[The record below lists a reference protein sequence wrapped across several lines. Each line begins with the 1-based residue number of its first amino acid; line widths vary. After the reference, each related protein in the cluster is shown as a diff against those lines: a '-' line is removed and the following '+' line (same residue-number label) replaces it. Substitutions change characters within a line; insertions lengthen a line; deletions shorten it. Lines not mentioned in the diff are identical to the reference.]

1 MRTVEGCEWWRHGG
15 GVRGGWLEEGGC
27 KRWLCGKKRVAGGC
41 RRWWCG
47 RRTAEVG
54 ARGGLERRVGG
65 GVVVVADGGGGGRRK
80 EKEDVAEGG
89 GQVEA
94 RVVEAGV
101 WWRRSGGGGLVEAG
115 EAEADRRRRRRPLT
129 GGGTVV
135 AFCDFNLSFARI
147 QPTTA
152 DEADELYSDE
162 VGVTETVD
170 CGGLTNR
177 CRRSSIDGGANFDQK
192 AGASR

>member
-1 MRTVEGCEWWRHGG
+1 MCMKCDDCLVLWPMAAM
-15 GVRGGWLEEGGC
+15 GVFRCALLLMVQISFEFD
-27 KRWLCGKKRVAGGC
+27 
-41 RRWWCG
+41 
-47 RRTAEVG
+47 
-54 ARGGLERRVGG
+54 
-65 GVVVVADGGGGGRRK
+65 VVVVKGAPRTAAP
-80 EKEDVAEGG
+80 VCHTTSPSTSVISLSLA
-89 GQVEA
+89 
-94 RVVEAGV
+94 
-101 WWRRSGGGGLVEAG
+101 SFSI
-115 EAEADRRRRRRPLT
+115 T
-129 GGGTVV
+129 TVSIG
-135 AFCDFNLSFARI
+135 FCDFNLSFARI